1 MYAKHLHGL
10 AKDALDDQMAYLN
23 SAQTVIDS
31 DVVTMDEV
39 RVTLI
44 KLKELE
50 TRDADLDLQLV
61 PIETMYYL
69 LRKYGVRIPK
79 EEFDCLANI
88 HQKWKEIMAQG
99 LEKQSRLLQVQ
110 SGFKRDLI
118 RSIKSFSLVALI
130 SILLSKL
137 CSKK

>member
-69 LRKYGVRIPK
+69 LRKYEVRIPK